1 MGEKLKY
8 FDFVY
13 ETQKCW
19 TFKDFHELYFGSNYN
34 TSGIL
39 RFTNLIYVR
48 NYSCFKNVQKII
60 GSIKIIFNFRT
71 NTGTVVL
78 IQIF

>member
-13 ETQKCW
+13 KPQNCRD
-19 TFKDFHELYFGSNYN
+19 FKDSNELYFGSNYN

-39 RFTNLIYVR
+39 RFTNLIYVS
-48 NYSCFKNVQKII
+48 NYSCFKNVQK
-60 GSIKIIFNFRT
+60 
-71 NTGTVVL
+71 L
-78 IQIF
+78 LEA